1 MRKREENSSGWK
13 EARRLY
19 ETSDKSIR
27 GIAAIL
33 NVDEKTLRNWIRA
46 EGWTRKSAEIPQE
59 ETSLGGAAAAVVA
72 RLETVTE
79 NGSIPLPADIARNTC
94 IVVDAL
100 RAHIQ
105 TVVQN
110 LHLVRELAE
119 AETAGDESPAR
130 ARLVDKVLSL
140 PGLMKA
146 VSDLTAAIARLAD
159 NSPGKKEL
167 AQEVAKDTAKGRF
180 ATPAPPKLT
189 QGNLH

>member
-1 MRKREENSSGWK
+1 MRKIEKNSS
-13 EARRLY
+13 ARAKARKLC
-19 ETSDKSIR
+19 ETSDSSFR
-27 GIAAIL
+27 EIAAAV
-33 NVDEKTLRNWIRA
+33 NVDEKTVRNWKNA
-46 EGWTRKSAEIPQE
+46 DGWARKSAEIPQE

-72 RLETVTE
+72 RLEMVTE
-79 NGSIPLPADIARNTC
+79 NGNIPLPADIARNTC

-180 ATPAPPKLT
+180 ATPAPPKFT
-189 QGNLH
+189 QGNVH